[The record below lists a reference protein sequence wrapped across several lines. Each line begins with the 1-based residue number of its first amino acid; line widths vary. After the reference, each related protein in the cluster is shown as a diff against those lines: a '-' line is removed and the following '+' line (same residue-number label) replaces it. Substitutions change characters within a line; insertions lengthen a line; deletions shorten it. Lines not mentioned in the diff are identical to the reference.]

1 MNIISRS
8 LFLIALLCCNYLFA
22 QKTLIYS
29 DPYRS
34 YKNAQELF
42 DKEKYSS
49 AQFYFKDIIII
60 FKMINFFFF
69 KILFKSNVTDGDQ
82 VKISIL
88 LYIFSSSLSNNSK
101 TNYCNINLH

>member
-49 AQFYFKDIIII
+49 AQFYFKDIIN
-60 FKMINFFFF
+60 KINNPQDEIRINSF
-69 KILFKSNVTDGDQ
+69 L
-82 VKISIL
+82 IL
-88 LYIFSSSLSNNSK
+88 LRAK
-101 TNYCNINLH
+101 TLILDPSIN

>member
-8 LFLIALLCCNYLFA
+8 LFLIALLCCNFLFA

-49 AQFYFKDIIII
+49 AQFYFKDIIN
-60 FKMINFFFF
+60 KINNP
-69 KILFKSNVTDGDQ
+69 KVIM
-82 VKISIL
+82 
-88 LYIFSSSLSNNSK
+88 
-101 TNYCNINLH
+101 